1 MGIVF
6 SATMLVVAGPLIRP
20 LGIDSTGLLLI
31 LVALA
36 LAIFGIIR
44 LAQPLEPKQRVVL
57 VMVFICGLAY
67 LTFTLIQWGVLG
79 QRTD

>member
-1 MGIVF
+1 L
-6 SATMLVVAGPLIRP
+6 LV
-20 LGIDSTGLLLI
+20 I

-67 LTFTLIQWGVLG
+67 LTFTLIQWGLLG